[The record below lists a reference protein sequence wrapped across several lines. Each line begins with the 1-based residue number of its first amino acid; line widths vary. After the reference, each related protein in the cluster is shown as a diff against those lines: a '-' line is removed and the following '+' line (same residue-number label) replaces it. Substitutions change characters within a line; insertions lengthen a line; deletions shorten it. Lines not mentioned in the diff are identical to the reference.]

1 MFGNSIKNGCRNLY
15 LNPKYFQI
23 KLISDVNLPSWP
35 CIFVN
40 LLFPNIKIQ
49 TYKNN
54 LKFTCCFEKS
64 RKNSSSNLYFH
75 PDTFDLIYKF
85 FLICCHFLL
94 VAQYIRQH
102 QLLAI
107 SVSQKQCQI
116 YLLLRKSTK
125 SNCNNLYLKNKPF
138 KINLKTNS
146 YLTSFFCSDSV
157 NPSILTFLN
166 ISLTKAVR

>member
-1 MFGNSIKNGCRNLY
+1 MAAEISIWTLNFFKLLSNQINIWCQFTVVALYIRQPPFSKYQNSDL
-15 LNPKYFQI
+15 
-23 KLISDVNLPSWP
+23 
-35 CIFVN
+35 
-40 LLFPNIKIQ
+40 
-49 TYKNN
+49 KNN